1 MNPILLDFG
10 PISIYWYSII
20 ILIAILIASY
30 VFFSKAKKQNYDEK
44 FYTNL
49 IFYGIIFGII
59 GARLYYVIFNL
70 DYYLSNPFQII
81 AVWNGGL
88 AIHGGIITG
97 LIWFIYY
104 SKKNKKNIFKVLDMA
119 APALIIGQAIGRW
132 GNFFNSEAHGTAV
145 TKEYLESLN
154 IPDFIINGMYIG
166 GNYYHPTFLYES
178 FFDLIGFIIL
188 IVLSRKKRI
197 KNGQIFGTY
206 LIYYSILR
214 FIIESL
220 RTDSLMIGNIKVA
233 ELISIFLFIL
243 GILVMIYNLDIDK
256 VKKAKKKIK
265 KLIKKILRRIFKWVK
280 YMIVQ

>member
-1 MNPILLDFG
+1 MNPILLELG
-10 PISIYWYSII
+10 PVSIYWYSVI
-20 ILIAILIASY
+20 ILIAILVASY
-30 VFFSKAKKQNYDEK
+30 VFFKEAKKKNYDDK

-59 GARLYYVIFNL
+59 GARVYYVLFNL

-88 AIHGGIITG
+88 AIHGGIIAG

-104 SKKNKKNIFKVLDMA
+104 CKKHKKNIFRVLDMA

-132 GNFFNSEAHGTAV
+132 GNFFNSEAHGTIV
-145 TKEYLESLN
+145 TKEYLESLH
-154 IPDFIINGMYIG
+154 IPDFIINGMYIK

-178 FFDLIGFIIL
+178 FFNLIGFIIL
-188 IVLSRKKRI
+188 IVLSKKKNL

-233 ELISIFLFIL
+233 ELISVFLFIL

-256 VKKAKKKIK
+256 VKTLKKNIK
-265 KLIKKILRRIFKWVK
+265 KVIRKILRRIIK
-280 YMIVQ
+280 